1 MIRKVN
7 LEAINRLK
15 LLKIKMIKEL
25 VKEIIESELELLEIK
40 VKLKLLEKEKL
51 VRLI

>member
-1 MIRKVN
+1 MIKKVN
-7 LEAINRLK
+7 LEVINQLK

-40 VKLKLLEKEKL
+40 VKLKLLEKGN
-51 VRLI
+51 